1 MNAVKKKELQIAA
14 SKIRRGIID
23 GVHSAKAALA
33 LGRKYHVS
41 LPIIEKV
48 NEVLFEGLPAA
59 DAVREL
65 MIRDKTIEHSLVDW
79 E

>member
-1 MNAVKKKELQIAA
+1 MVVE
-14 SKIRRGIID
+14 

-59 DAVREL
+59 EAVREL